1 VKALANNGI
10 NLSAR
15 DLRGATP
22 AHMAAAHGHSFTLHT
37 LLRAGVV
44 SMQIL
49 YMNYCSEAWHIMLC
63 SRAWL
68 CLLLDVP
75 RMCPLL
81 LFDVLDV
88 SIGKV
93 ELKTA

>member
-1 VKALANNGI
+1 MLNMLDVSYNSVWYGLVKALANNAI

-44 SMQIL
+44 SV
-49 YMNYCSEAWHIMLC
+49 YYSFMNCT
-63 SRAWL
+63 
-68 CLLLDVP
+68 
-75 RMCPLL
+75 
-81 LFDVLDV
+81 VLG
-88 SIGKV
+88 IY
-93 ELKTA
+93 TAVTVIF